1 MNYEELINFKADKPL
16 EAARNQARRRLD
28 GIAKP
33 IDGLG
38 RLEGIL
44 CRIAGILGTPDFN
57 LDKKGLVIMCADNG
71 VVSEGVTQ
79 SDGRVTALVASLMG
93 KGKSSVGIMCSSYP
107 VDVSVVD
114 VGIDSDE
121 KIEGVM
127 NKKISRGTK
136 NMAETDAMTADECL
150 GAISVGVDLVK
161 DLACDGYSL
170 IATGEMGIGNT
181 TTSTAVLCA
190 LLGLEARDVTGRG
203 AGLDDAG
210 LERKVRIIEK
220 ALARHAHRRNMR
232 IGDGFTADSLKA
244 GSLAADGLKAGSM
257 SADGLKACCLAAGDV
272 SPEYAFE
279 TLCSLGGLDIA
290 GLTGVFIGG
299 ALYHVPVI
307 VDGLISTVAALCAEV
322 LVPGC
327 RDYMIASHVGKE
339 KGCAIALDRLGLKGI
354 IDADLALG
362 EGSGAVLLMPLLDMT
377 YLLYRNGTRFGADA
391 GIDNYE
397 RFGP

>member
-16 EAARNQARRRLD
+16 EAARNQVRRRLD

-57 LDKKGLVIMCADNG
+57 LDKKALVIMCADNG

-232 IGDGFTADSLKA
+232 IGDIFTADSLKA
-244 GSLAADGLKAGSM
+244 GSLA
-257 SADGLKACCLAAGDV
+257 ADGLKACCLAAGDV

-290 GLTGVFIGG
+290 GRTDQYGGGPVRRGAGSRMQGLHDRVPCRKGERLCNCARPTGV
-299 ALYHVPVI
+299 
-307 VDGLISTVAALCAEV
+307 
-322 LVPGC
+322 
-327 RDYMIASHVGKE
+327 
-339 KGCAIALDRLGLKGI
+339 KGDH
-354 IDADLALG
+354 
-362 EGSGAVLLMPLLDMT
+362 
-377 YLLYRNGTRFGADA
+377 
-391 GIDNYE
+391 
-397 RFGP
+397 